1 MKTRSIRTCF
11 EFIII
16 MNVPL
21 KAAPAMWIIYMYVDM
36 YGPSIPVSNREITV
50 FMIFSSECN
59 LGFFALLSYVLARP
73 ASYNA
78 SLTLLF
84 HG

>member
-1 MKTRSIRTCF
+1 
-11 EFIII
+11 
-16 MNVPL
+16 
-21 KAAPAMWIIYMYVDM
+21 
-36 YGPSIPVSNREITV
+36 
-50 FMIFSSECN
+50 MIFSSECN